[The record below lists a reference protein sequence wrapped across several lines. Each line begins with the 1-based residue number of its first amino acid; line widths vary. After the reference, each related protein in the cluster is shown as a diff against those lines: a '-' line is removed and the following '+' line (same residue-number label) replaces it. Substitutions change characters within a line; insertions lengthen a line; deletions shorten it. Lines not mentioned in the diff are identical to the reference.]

1 MIDNFRAEEH
11 KNKVL
16 NKLRE
21 IDAEINNLL
30 TNNSKDGEYNQIK
43 TNIIEELDS
52 VEIEI
57 MKGDIDCIHLYDLN
71 IHHN

>member
-1 MIDNFRAEEH
+1 MGDMIDNFCAEDH

-30 TNNSKDGEYNQIK
+30 TSNSQDGEYNQIRIE
-43 TNIIEELDS
+43 IIKKLDS
-52 VEIEI
+52 VETEI
-57 MKGDIDCIHLYDLN
+57 MKGD
-71 IHHN
+71 